1 MEDKEVK
8 ISFWS
13 SHLTL
18 IVSVT
23 FVLLLLGVMAS
34 VWICVSTETQ
44 RLRDRIQINVVMA
57 DSISD
62 TGALK
67 VAKAIARLP
76 YSHHVKLIDKHQ
88 AMDRW
93 REQTGEDLEALY
105 GVNPLTPE
113 VEFML
118 NRQYATPEQISSLSK
133 KIMKMRGVESVDSPD
148 LAMVGNLNRNLA
160 GITWILAIVGAVMLL
175 VSFVL
180 INNTVH
186 LSIYARRFT
195 IHTMQLVGA
204 TNFFISRPIVMANV
218 LCGLIAGF
226 LATLLTAGII
236 YSADQYGLHL
246 FSMLMRWEAAAILCV
261 ALMLIGILL
270 CSVTSWISTLRYLR
284 KDYDKLFR

>member
-1 MEDKEVK
+1 MEEKEVK

-34 VWICVSTETQ
+34 VWISVSEETQ
-44 RLRDRIQINVVMA
+44 RFRDRIQLNVVMA

-62 TGALK
+62 YQALQ
-67 VAKAIARLP
+67 VAKEVAHAP
-76 YSHHVKLIDKHQ
+76 YSRHVKLVNKHQ
-88 AMDRW
+88 AMERW

-118 NRQYATPEQISSLSK
+118 SREYATSQQISLLSK
-133 KIMKMRGVESVDSPD
+133 KIMKMPGVESVDSPD
-148 LAMVGNLNRNLA
+148 LAMVGNMNRNLA
-160 GITWILAIVGAVMLL
+160 GVTWILAIVAGMMLL

-204 TNFFISRPIVMANV
+204 TDSFISRPIVGANV

-226 LATLLTAGII
+226 IATLLTAAIV
-236 YSADQYGLHL
+236 YFADRYGLNL
-246 FSMLMRWEAAAILCV
+246 FSPLIRWEVAAIMCV
-261 ALMLIGILL
+261 ALMTIGILL